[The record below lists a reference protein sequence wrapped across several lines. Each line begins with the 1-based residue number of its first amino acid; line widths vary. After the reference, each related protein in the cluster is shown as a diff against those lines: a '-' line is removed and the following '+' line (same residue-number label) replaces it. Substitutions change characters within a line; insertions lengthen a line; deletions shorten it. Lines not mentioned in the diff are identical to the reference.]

1 MSKIARI
8 RILNLNY
15 NNNTI
20 KIDDEMFDFNGQNT
34 LISLRN
40 GGGKSVLV
48 QMIVSLFVNRSY
60 RDFGD
65 RPFKSYFTTN
75 RPDIYHDRMDP
86 WIIKPIVSWQV

>member
-48 QMIVSLFVNRSY
+48 QMIVSLLS
-60 RDFGD
+60 
-65 RPFKSYFTTN
+65 TA
-75 RPDIYHDRMDP
+75 H
-86 WIIKPIVSWQV
+86 IVISETGRLRAILRRTGRHLS

>member
-40 GGGKSVLV
+40 GGEKSVLV

-60 RDFGD
+60 RDFGELFYD
-65 RPFKSYFTTN
+65 EPA
-75 RPDIYHDRMDP
+75 DIYHDRMDP
-86 WIIKPIVSWQV
+86 G